1 MTPVVQPDNLSI
13 RVAEEIRALLARR
26 RMSGRELA
34 RRLDVSPGWVSFR
47 LTGTQPID
55 LNDLE
60 RIAGVLGVT
69 IIDLLPPAARQGAA
83 IAAYAHR
90 RSTRPADRR
99 PPGRP
104 ATPVLPRTRPGI
116 PLASPGRQR

>member
-1 MTPVVQPDNLSI
+1 MM
-13 RVAEEIRALLARR
+13 ARR
-26 RMSGRELA
+26 KITGRELA
-34 RRLDVSPGWVSFR
+34 RRLGVSSPWVSYR